1 MIAIA
6 SAIPARVPPTITLMG
21 SPAPPFA
28 RPFPSPFPVSLA
40 SAFEVGGKPALE
52 AEAEAEAIGE
62 FAEGVA
68 EVRVRVRVAEAVAD
82 TEIMDVDVLASPS
95 DTDVVCRAT
104 RARGNIIVLLVKL
117 L

>member
-28 RPFPSPFPVSLA
+28 RPFPFPFPVSLA

-52 AEAEAEAIGE
+52 AEAEVTGE